1 MLWGSSM
8 EASCAAVDHFPKRS
22 ERLGCAQHG
31 NVADVVVDLWCTDA
45 GVYLVLCLVIDSVQ
59 VVKPETVAC

>member
-31 NVADVVVDLWCTDA
+31 NVADVVVD
-45 GVYLVLCLVIDSVQ
+45 
-59 VVKPETVAC
+59 